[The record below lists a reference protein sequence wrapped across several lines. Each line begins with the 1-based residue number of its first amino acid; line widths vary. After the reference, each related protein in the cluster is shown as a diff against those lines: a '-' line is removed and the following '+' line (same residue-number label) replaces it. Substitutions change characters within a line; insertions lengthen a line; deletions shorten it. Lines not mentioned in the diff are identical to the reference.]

1 MRKLFSRAAPG
12 ALVIATLFMSP
23 VLAQSYDEGAKAYN
37 KRDYHTALKNWQ
49 PLAEKGDVKAQ
60 FNVGLLYA
68 QGLGVD
74 LDFKEAV
81 KYWQKAAAQKNP
93 EASFQ
98 LGRVYAEGRKD
109 IDKNPAEAVKWFRAS
124 ADLGNPQAQAQ
135 LGDLY
140 ARGEGVAKSEKD
152 ALTWYK
158 KAVAQGYTPA
168 MASVGAMYESGKG
181 VPVDKSKAYTYFT
194 LAVAKATGKEA
205 EAATASRNRIAAALK
220 PEQVKAAR
228 ETASKCMAAEYKN
241 CTL

>member
-1 MRKLFSRAAPG
+1 MREFLYCTAIGAALLAG
-12 ALVIATLFMSP
+12 P

-37 KRDYHTALKNWQ
+37 KRDYHTAMKNWQ

-74 LDFKEAV
+74 LSFKEAV
-81 KYWQKAAAQKNP
+81 KYWELAAAQKNP

-98 LGRVYAEGRKD
+98 LGRVYADGREG
-109 IDKNPAEAVKWFRAS
+109 IEKNSAQAAKWFRKA
-124 ADLGNPQAQAQ
+124 ADLGNAQAQAQ

-140 ARGEGVAKSEKD
+140 ARGEGVPKSDKD
-152 ALTWYK
+152 AVAWYR
-158 KAVAQGYTPA
+158 KAVAQGHTPA
-168 MASVGAMYESGKG
+168 MTTMGIFYETGKG
-181 VPVDKSKAYTYFT
+181 VPIDKAKAYTYFT

-205 EAATASRNRIAAALK
+205 EVATASRNRVAAALK

-228 ETASKCMAAEYKN
+228 ETASKCMAADYKN
-241 CTL
+241 CSL